1 MPLLEH
7 REDPEHRRSDQ
18 SVVEHLKGGPS
29 ESLPRHAHEPER
41 DETDV
46 GQGAKG
52 QYLTHIVLGQR
63 YQSAVDNHDRT
74 EGPYD
79 QLGFDRQRD
88 WCQRNDDS
96 QQPVEAKLGDHRSDQ
111 RRGVRVSRSVGHR
124 KPSVQRK
131 DSKLD
136 SES

>member
-18 SVVEHLKGGPS
+18 SVVEHLQSRPA
-29 ESLPRHAHEPER
+29 ESLARHAHEPER

-63 YQSAVDNHDRT
+63 HQGAVDNHDRT

-79 QLGFDRQRD
+79 QLGFDRQRYGS
-88 WCQRNDDS
+88 QRNDDS

-111 RRGVRVSRSVGHR
+111 GGGVRVSRRVGHR
-124 KPSVQRK
+124 KPSVQR
-131 DSKLD
+131 
-136 SES
+136 